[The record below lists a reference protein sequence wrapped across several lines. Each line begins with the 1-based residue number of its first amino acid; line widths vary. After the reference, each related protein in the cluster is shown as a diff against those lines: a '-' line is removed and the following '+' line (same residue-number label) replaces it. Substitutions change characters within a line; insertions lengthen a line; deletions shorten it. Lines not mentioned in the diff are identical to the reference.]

1 MFVNIYD
8 EYLIQIKKLT
18 EARIILGAEI
28 KKLGIPEIYLY
39 DQRYTILFV
48 IAEIAFR
55 EKGYFIAADLNE
67 QTSLSNKSIERFVKF
82 LVGKGFFYTKKIGDK
97 RIKRYYP
104 SKQLESHIKGTWQV
118 RINQIETYLELS
130 PSKYKKIVK
139 FLKDDNY
146 IW

>member
-1 MFVNIYD
+1 MLSTYD

-55 EKGYFIAADLNE
+55 KKGYFI
-67 QTSLSNKSIERFVKF
+67 
-82 LVGKGFFYTKKIGDK
+82 
-97 RIKRYYP
+97 
-104 SKQLESHIKGTWQV
+104 
-118 RINQIETYLELS
+118 
-130 PSKYKKIVK
+130 
-139 FLKDDNY
+139 
-146 IW
+146 

>member
-1 MFVNIYD
+1 MQSIYD
-8 EYLIQIKKLT
+8 EYLGQVKKLA
-18 EARIILGAEI
+18 EARIVLGDEVR
-28 KKLGIPEIYLY
+28 KLGIPEIYLY

-55 EKGYFIAADLNE
+55 KKGYFIASDLNK

-104 SKQLESHIKGTWQV
+104 SKQLESHIKATWQV
-118 RINQIETYLELS
+118 RIKQIETYLELS
-130 PSKYKKIVK
+130 PVKYKKILQ
-139 FLKDDNY
+139 FLNDDSY